1 MVDQKDEDLEKVRK
15 KKLEDLMKGI
25 SERTKKTGPPLQAS
39 DKPIDLTDDTFKK
52 FTENNHLAVI
62 DCWAP
67 WCGPCRF
74 LSPVVEELARDYQ
87 GSIAF
92 GKLNVD
98 ENQKVARQYG
108 IMSIPT
114 LLIFR
119 NGKMVDQIIGA
130 MPRNMLEPKITI
142 HM

>member
-1 MVDQKDEDLEKVRK
+1 MVDQKDEDLEKVRR

-25 SERTKKTGPPLQAS
+25 SERTKKTGTPLQAS
-39 DKPIDLTDDTFKK
+39 DKPIELTDDTFYN
-52 FTENNHLAVI
+52 FTENNNLAVI

-74 LSPVVEELARDYQ
+74 LTPVVEELARDYQ
-87 GSIAF
+87 GRIAF

-98 ENQKVARQYG
+98 ENQRVARQYG

-114 LLIFR
+114 LLIFK
-119 NGKMVDQIIGA
+119 NGKMVDQLIGA
-130 MPRNMLEPKITI
+130 MPRNMLEPRITI

>member
-1 MVDQKDEDLEKVRK
+1 ED
-15 KKLEDLMKGI
+15 
-25 SERTKKTGPPLQAS
+25 
-39 DKPIDLTDDTFKK
+39 
-52 FTENNHLAVI
+52 NHLAVI

-74 LSPVVEELARDYQ
+74 LSPVIEELARDYR
-87 GSIAF
+87 GKIAF

-98 ENQKVARQYG
+98 ENNKTAAQYG
-108 IMSIPT
+108 IMSIPA

-119 NGKMVDQIIGA
+119 DGKIVDQIVGA

-142 HM
+142 HL